1 MDCTFVC
8 TYNLHDPEDQEEMY
22 RIQLLDALQMDNWDE
37 KIMKKKT
44 NELYNVCMKEQDFI
58 PFFDTYKNECLNTNI
73 FSYLDETPDDEII
86 FLSMLNFDYFHKLHK
101 FFCKINNK

>member
-8 TYNLHDPEDQEEMY
+8 TYNLHDPEDQDEMY

-37 KIMKKKT
+37 KTMKKKT
-44 NELYNVCMKEQDFI
+44 NELYNVCMKQQDFI

-86 FLSMLNFDYFHKLHK
+86 FLSMLNFDYFHKFHK